1 MTSRRRRPKGRPAA
15 RAGRPGR
22 FSASGAFVSF
32 AREKQGCFL
41 PGCSG
46 KMEAFSG
53 VFNEGAV
60 SDLSP
65 GISLSN
71 LFELFRWDGPDLAVV
86 VGAAIP
92 ARPCG
97 SAGWNSAAAATIDEA
112 SGGPPYGASMSRR
125 SRHSAISGHLTLR
138 AERFCRAPR
147 PRSRK
152 RLPRAADG
160 TPNSA
165 VRIGREHRMGLERYG
180 IRSLLAGSRSKG
192 TRACEG

>member
-1 MTSRRRRPKGRPAA
+1 M
-15 RAGRPGR
+15 PGM
-22 FSASGAFVSF
+22 FSASRAFVSF

-46 KMEAFSG
+46 KMEAFFG

-125 SRHSAISGHLTLR
+125 SRHSAISGHL
-138 AERFCRAPR
+138 
-147 PRSRK
+147 
-152 RLPRAADG
+152 
-160 TPNSA
+160 
-165 VRIGREHRMGLERYG
+165 I
-180 IRSLLAGSRSKG
+180 
-192 TRACEG
+192 